1 MARTQAADYEQR
13 REAIV
18 KVAAGLFAVGG
29 FDGTSVSQLAAAANT
44 SKSLIYHYYPSKE
57 DILYAAMALH
67 IDLLEAD
74 VHEVMAGEATSEERL
89 SNLIGRFMHHYVGAA
104 DFQKVLLN
112 ELDSLPKDKRT
123 IIVSKQRTIIAA
135 VQSILVDLDPRLAK
149 EPARARVK
157 TMLLFGMINWTH
169 TWFDPSGPMAAQEVA
184 VMVLDLVAPG
194 SNAA

>member
-18 KVAAGLFAVGG
+18 KVAAGLFAVSG
-29 FDGTSVSQLAAAANT
+29 FAGTSVSQLAAAANT

-57 DILYAAMALH
+57 DILYAAMASH

-74 VHEVMAGEATSEERL
+74 VNEVMAGEATPVDRL
-89 SNLIGRFMHHYVGAA
+89 SKLIGKFMSHYVGAA

-112 ELDSLPKDKRT
+112 ELDSLPETKRT
-123 IIVSKQRTIIAA
+123 AIVSKQRAIIEA
-135 VQSILVDLDPRLAK
+135 VQSILVNLEPALSKD
-149 EPARARVK
+149 PARARVK

-169 TWFDPSGPMAAQEVA
+169 TWFNAAGPMSAENIAE
-184 VMVLDLVAPG
+184 MVLDVMLPG
-194 SNAA
+194 LKRR